1 MRALIAGLLWITAQ
15 PASAQIYQ
23 YTDTAGHRA
32 YSDQPPGTPY
42 QPIETAAAK
51 RRPRPAAPVAGTPP
65 AAQSASAFQAYQRLQ
80 LTGVPEHGAVRAN
93 NGHFSVQVRLQPSLQ
108 PGHRLRLLLDDQPY
122 GQASQGPG
130 LQLENIDRGQHRL
143 AVQVLDGE
151 RVLQQS
157 PNVTFTLLRAQRR

>member
-1 MRALIAGLLWITAQ
+1 MRILIVGLLCLTAQ

-23 YTDTAGHRA
+23 YTDSAGNRA
-32 YSDQPPGTPY
+32 YSDQPPGSSY
-42 QPIETAAAK
+42 QQLETAAVN
-51 RRPRPAAPVAGTPP
+51 RLPAQAAATAGTPTAAPP
-65 AAQSASAFQAYQRLQ
+65 AGAFQAYQRLQ

-93 NGHFSVQVRLQPSLQ
+93 NGRLSVQVRLQPNLR

-157 PNVTFTLLRAQRR
+157 PSVTFSLLRARRR